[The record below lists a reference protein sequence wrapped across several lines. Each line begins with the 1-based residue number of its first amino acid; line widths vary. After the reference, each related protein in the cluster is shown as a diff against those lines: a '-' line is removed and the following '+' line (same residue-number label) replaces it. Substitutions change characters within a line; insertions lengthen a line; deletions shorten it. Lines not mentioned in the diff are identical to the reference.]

1 MNGIFPLGEKLYGEK
16 YSIQHKVT
24 KASLKYTKAAKVGG
38 GLGSAK
44 PYMAAKAKQ
53 SSQQSNV

>member
-1 MNGIFPLGEKLYGEK
+1 MHGVFPLGEKLYGEK

-38 GLGSAK
+38 LGSAK